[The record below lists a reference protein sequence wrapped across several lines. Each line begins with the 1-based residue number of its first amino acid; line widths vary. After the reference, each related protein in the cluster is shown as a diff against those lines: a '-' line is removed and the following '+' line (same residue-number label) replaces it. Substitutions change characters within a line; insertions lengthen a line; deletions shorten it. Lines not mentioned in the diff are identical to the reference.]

1 MLFNILLTLNICTLL
16 ILFFFIYFYQCEEA
30 FENKNRIHS
39 DYIVAM
45 KGKYNVLKSGENE
58 KSLLSKIKF
67 YNNTK

>member
-16 ILFFFIYFYQCEEA
+16 ILFFFIYFYQCEA
-30 FENKNRIHS
+30 FKNKNILHS
-39 DYIVAM
+39 DYIDSM
-45 KGKYNVLKSGENE
+45 KGKYNILKSGENE

>member
-1 MLFNILLTLNICTLL
+1 MLFNIFLTLNICTLL

-30 FENKNRIHS
+30 FENKNTIHS
-39 DYIVAM
+39 DYIDAV
-45 KGKYNVLKSGENE
+45 KGKYNVLKSGKNE